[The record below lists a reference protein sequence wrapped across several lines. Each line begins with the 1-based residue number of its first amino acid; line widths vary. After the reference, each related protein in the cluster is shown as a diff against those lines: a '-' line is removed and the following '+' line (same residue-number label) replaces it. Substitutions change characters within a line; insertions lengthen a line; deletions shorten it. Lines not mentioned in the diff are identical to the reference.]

1 MGSDASAMFTRD
13 ELLGG
18 LSARRATTALFA
30 IENRTAHLMATAPQ
44 AVPIVLSERAA
55 TARERAFLEAVAQGR
70 DLPISPTIQDLERH
84 ASDWRDLV
92 PEDSSLRAG
101 VARILGSKYTFT
113 HATTPRLRTALGLDT
128 DAVGEAYQR
137 LFGSAIETIYVP
149 QVGPADRVRWTASR
163 LAGRL
168 DALPAFWIAFFVTLI
183 IGAVNLALP
192 IAVAGVG
199 AIPGVVL
206 IVALGLVNLVT
217 VAAMV
222 EVVTRSGSIR
232 YGNAFIG
239 TVVADYLG
247 GASSAILSI
256 VLAAFSFGLLL
267 IMYIGISTTLADAT
281 ALPAPAW
288 MIVLFGVGLFFLSR
302 GSLNATMA
310 SAIVITLVNI
320 GLLGALTVLAFT
332 HLDPENLAYVNLP
345 WTEGGSFSPIVIG
358 ALVGVILDIYAA
370 HVLVAI
376 FGKTLLERD
385 PGGRSVLRGHA
396 TGIGFAMVLNIAWVL
411 AVCGAIAPEVLA
423 AEPTTALV
431 PLAEE
436 VGPEVRVLGAIFVV
450 LSMGLGLIQFS
461 LALFNLARERL
472 GQGLSWIGTRGR
484 FVLALAPVI
493 AVLLVAE
500 WMVLT
505 GTGSFAGILGFLGV
519 MVHSLMSGIFP
530 MLLLVAS
537 RRKGELM
544 PGISY
549 RALGHPVVVGGVV
562 LLFFGSL
569 VLHGVAIWEH
579 PLQRLGGVGMALAVG
594 ALTISLVRRGAFAPR
609 AVVELRADR
618 RPDERSRVNLTV
630 AGSAVAAG
638 VVVADET
645 GDRTMTGTGV
655 ALPTPGMVRSIELE
669 LPAGPAR
676 EVKVWTHS
684 ISADGISEPAPAR
697 LAIVDGP
704 DRREVDLAVTGGQAV
719 MPVRGDGP
727 VHLVVEL
734 PPQPG

>member
-1 MGSDASAMFTRD
+1 MGSDASAMFTRE

-30 IENRTAHLMATAPQ
+30 IENRTAHLMATAPV

-70 DLPISPTIQDLERH
+70 DLPVRPTIQDLERH
-84 ASDWRDLV
+84 APAWRDLV
-92 PEDSSLRAG
+92 PDDPSLRAG
-101 VARILGSKYTFT
+101 VARLLGSKYAFT
-113 HATTPRLRTALGLDT
+113 RTETPRLRDALGLDT
-128 DAVGEAYQR
+128 AVVREAHER
-137 LFGSAIETIYVP
+137 LFGTSIDSIFVP
-149 QVGPADRVRWTASR
+149 RIGLTDRLRWLASR

-168 DALPAFWIAFFVTLI
+168 DALPAFWMAFFVTLI

-206 IVALGLVNLVT
+206 IVVFGLINLVT

-281 ALPAPAW
+281 ALPAAGW
-288 MIVLFGVGLFFLSR
+288 IIILFGIGLYFLTR

-310 SAIVITLVNI
+310 STIVIVVVNI
-320 GLLGALTVLAFT
+320 GLLIALTALAFG
-332 HLDPENLAYVNLP
+332 HLDPANLAHVDLP
-345 WTEGGSFSPIVIG
+345 WTEGGSFSPILLG

-370 HVLVAI
+370 HILVAI
-376 FGKTLLERD
+376 FGRTLLERD
-385 PGGRSVLRGHA
+385 PSGRSVLRGHA
-396 TGIGFAMVLNIAWVL
+396 TGIAFAMVLNVAWVL

-431 PLAEE
+431 PLAE
-436 VGPEVRVLGAIFVV
+436 VIGPEVRVLGSVFVV

-461 LALFNLARERL
+461 LALFNLARERI
-472 GQGLSWIGTRGR
+472 GQGVAWVGDRGR
-484 FVLALAPVI
+484 FLLALTPVL

-537 RRKGELM
+537 RRKGEIV
-544 PGISY
+544 PGVAF
-549 RALGHPVVVGGVV
+549 RALGHPFVVGGVY
-562 LLFFGSL
+562 LFFVGSL
-569 VLHGVAIWEH
+569 VLHGLAIWEH
-579 PLQRLGGVGMALAVG
+579 PLQRIGGVLMALVVVAVTV
-594 ALTISLVRRGAFAPR
+594 AMVRRGAFAPR
-609 AVVELRADR
+609 TVVELRHDR
-618 RPDERSRVNLTV
+618 RRDGQSAVNLTAAGESSTAQLGWTDASGTRFETETGAALPELATARSV
-630 AGSAVAAG
+630 EVRLPAGSA
-638 VVVADET
+638 
-645 GDRTMTGTGV
+645 R
-655 ALPTPGMVRSIELE
+655 EL
-669 LPAGPAR
+669 
-676 EVKVWTHS
+676 KVWAHA
-684 ISADGISEPAPAR
+684 ISADGISEPLPAVAVIHAGGDR
-697 LAIVDGP
+697 LEA
-704 DRREVDLAVTGGQAV
+704 DLTRSGGQAV
-719 MPVRGDGP
+719 
-727 VHLVVEL
+727 VHLPTDATTVEMAV
-734 PPQPG
+734 PPTH

>member
-1 MGSDASAMFTRD
+1 MGSDVSTMFSRE

-18 LSARRATTALFA
+18 LSARRATTVLFA
-30 IENRTAHLMATAPQ
+30 IENRTAHRMSTAPRM
-44 AVPIVLSERAA
+44 VPIVLSERAA

-70 DLPISPTIQDLERH
+70 DLPVRPTIQDLERH
-84 ASDWRDLV
+84 APDWTDLV
-92 PEDSSLRAG
+92 PDDPGLRAG
-101 VARILGSKYTFT
+101 VARLLGSKYDFT
-113 HATTPRLRTALGLDT
+113 HATTPRLRDALGLDT
-128 DAVGEAYQR
+128 AAVGEAYQR
-137 LFGSAIETIYVP
+137 LFGAGIETIYLP
-149 QVGPADRVRWTASR
+149 RVGPADRLRWAASR

-168 DALPAFWIAFFVTLI
+168 DALPAFWVAFFVTLI

-199 AIPGVVL
+199 AVPGVVL
-206 IVALGLVNLVT
+206 IVLLGLVNLVT

-288 MIVLFGVGLFFLSR
+288 MVVLFGVGLFFLSR

-320 GLLGALTVLAFT
+320 GLLVALTVLAFT

-345 WTEGGSFSPIVIG
+345 WSEGGTFSPILIG
-358 ALVGVILDIYAA
+358 ALVGVVLDIYAA
-370 HVLVAI
+370 HILVAI

-396 TGIGFAMVLNIAWVL
+396 TGMGFAMVLNVAWVL

-431 PLAEE
+431 PLAAEI
-436 VGPEVRVLGAIFVV
+436 GPHVRVLGAVFVV

-461 LALFNLARERL
+461 LALFNLARERID
-472 GQGLSWIGTRGR
+472 QGRSWIGTRGR
-484 FVLALAPVI
+484 FVLALMPVI

-537 RRKGELM
+537 RRKGEM
-544 PGISY
+544 VPGVSY
-549 RALGHPVVVGGVV
+549 RVLGHPLVVGGVYV
-562 LLFFGSL
+562 LFIGSL
-569 VLHGVAIWEH
+569 VLHGAVIWEH
-579 PLQRLGGVGMALAVG
+579 PLQRLGGVAMAVAVV
-594 ALTISLVRRGAFAPR
+594 AVTVSMIRRGAFAPR

-618 RPDERSRVNLTV
+618 RPDEPSCVNLTV
-630 AGSAVAAG
+630 AGSAVATG
-638 VVVADET
+638 LLLADGTDE
-645 GDRTMTGTGV
+645 RTTTGTGV
-655 ALPTPGMVRSIELE
+655 PLRDVENLRSIELT

-676 EVKVWTHS
+676 ELKVWSHS
-684 ISADGISEPAPAR
+684 ISVDGVSEPMPVR
-697 LAIVDGP
+697 LAVGDGA
-704 DRREVDLAVTGGQAV
+704 DRPESHLAVTGGQAV
-719 MPVRGDGP
+719 ISVRGNGP
-727 VHLVVEL
+727 VPLTLEL